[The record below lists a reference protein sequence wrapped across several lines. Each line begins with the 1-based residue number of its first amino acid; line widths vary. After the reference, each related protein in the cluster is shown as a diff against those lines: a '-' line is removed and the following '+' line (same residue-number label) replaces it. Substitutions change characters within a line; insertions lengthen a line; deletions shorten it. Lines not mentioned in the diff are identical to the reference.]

1 MAENRI
7 KEIPVVQLHNRYKIH
22 MDQGYIYTRKGGSIM
37 PTYERDGD
45 TYVKLIPE
53 GCSDEVEF
61 SVTELVMNTIYGYTG
76 LMPSVN
82 VIGLPFNTY
91 SIYPIPRPIQEV
103 TPRDRLT
110 DIIIGDL
117 LYKRWNGSKYFV
129 NKYGAIFSE
138 PYGAFVKQNFN
149 DRDYRLVSIGK
160 KSVRVHRIVWEA
172 WNERVIPDSREIDH
186 IDGLRWHNDL
196 DNLRA
201 VTHAENISFIDTD
214 VYGRNIPLETRKLII
229 RIAKEVIQNKRTIE
243 QVAKMFKIPE
253 ELVTDVAL
261 SNKYDKML
269 KRYGV
274 DVNNMPRNKAYSS
287 LTPEK
292 IRSIRDA
299 KNRGMSN
306 ASIMKEYG
314 ITSNVLGDIIYQNG
328 QNNLPMDLA
337 MANILTIHD
346 TLRFNDYRK
355 GIL

>member
-82 VIGLPFNTY
+82 VIGLPFNAY

-172 WNERVIPDSREIDH
+172 WNERVE
-186 IDGLRWHNDL
+186 
-196 DNLRA
+196 
-201 VTHAENISFIDTD
+201 
-214 VYGRNIPLETRKLII
+214 KLII
-229 RIAKEVIQNKRTIE
+229 LMDFVGIMILIIFE
-243 QVAKMFKIPE
+243 QS
-253 ELVTDVAL
+253 L
-261 SNKYDKML
+261 ML
-269 KRYGV
+269 KIYH
-274 DVNNMPRNKAYSS
+274 
-287 LTPEK
+287 L
-292 IRSIRDA
+292 SILMYMVEIFRW
-299 KNRGMSN
+299 RLES
-306 ASIMKEYG
+306 
-314 ITSNVLGDIIYQNG
+314 
-328 QNNLPMDLA
+328 
-337 MANILTIHD
+337 
-346 TLRFNDYRK
+346 
-355 GIL
+355 